1 MPAALVREALLRG
14 EDLASVSGSG
24 SARSLAAPAVT
35 RIVVAGG
42 MPGWQIA
49 LIAFGAALLSGTLA
63 VLADRVRAAHRK
75 TAPGPDGA
83 SNARF
88 TGFHPSLKL
97 PAETIAQIAD
107 DTRNGRACQFGV
119 RQPGPCLDADAE
131 WVKAGTDVRERNR

>member
-1 MPAALVREALLRG
+1 MNRIRRIRRIAAALAGLACACLGLAVTAPAAFAQALSSPGYAGMPAALVREALLRG
-14 EDLASVSGSG
+14 EDLASVSGPG

-75 TAPGPDGA
+75 TAPA
-83 SNARF
+83 S
-88 TGFHPSLKL
+88 
-97 PAETIAQIAD
+97 
-107 DTRNGRACQFGV
+107 
-119 RQPGPCLDADAE
+119 
-131 WVKAGTDVRERNR
+131 